1 MNKRVARYRL
11 HALKRHP
18 SRAVRLGVLASS
30 LSASVRLAEAQD
42 WMGGVATSAGRAARD
57 SRVQAE
63 ARKAAEHASRSAKRV
78 QRLGAERSLH
88 DKRVSRDLR
97 RSASHASRAASFA
110 VNGPPKHRI
119 RTTAL
124 VIAGAGTAAG
134 VMYSRRPSH
143 ATTAA
148 PSRGDG
154 DAPASDT
161 TPDGTATP

>member
-30 LSASVRLAEAQD
+30 LFASVRFAEARD
-42 WMGGVATSAGRAARD
+42 RIGELSASAGRAASD

-63 ARKAAEHASRSAKRV
+63 ARKAAEYASRSAKRA

-119 RTTAL
+119 RKTVL
-124 VIAGAGTAAG
+124 VIAGAGTVAG

-143 ATTAA
+143 ATA
-148 PSRGDG
+148 PASRGDG
-154 DAPASDT
+154 DAPSSDT